1 MFRRASGR
9 AASTMVKDFWPTVIL
24 SPNENPSRSAE
35 ASNLPSPLILTS
47 PGTLLTRYALPSSSL
62 RATQLG
68 ASVVAPV
75 PDITNPCNG
84 HLIQYLRLFIPLKIH
99 FLRPLKGRY

>member
-1 MFRRASGR
+1 MLRRASGR

-24 SPNENPSRSAE
+24 SPNEKPSRSVE
-35 ASNLPSPLILTS
+35 GSNLPRPLILTS

-62 RATQLG
+62 RATQLETSFV
-68 ASVVAPV
+68 ASA

-84 HLIQYLRLFIPLKIH
+84 HLIQYLRLFIPLKIL
-99 FLRPLKGRY
+99 FIRPLKGRF